1 MAKSGPDIFKKK
13 KSAVRITMVGE
24 KTQRMKADHDMR
36 DKRESTQIQSGAA
49 GRGQNTETGSAMTGI
64 ERSIIKLQGGIRKN
78 RRRALTATILAVIL
92 AAAAV
97 FGNRV
102 TSENEQAITQALG
115 QKAYRVEGEEG
126 PEYFAKDYE
135 DPEELREAG
144 REMVRDIVREGIVLL
159 RNENDALPLRKGAA
173 VSVFGNAAVS
183 PVYSSTAEV
192 TGEQSLRDVLTEEK
206 VRVNE
211 KLWDFT
217 QRGGGNSFS
226 KKVEESFEEYSEAAI
241 VVIGRKGSGTDFLE
255 PAVEY
260 TDEEQQKG
268 VVTGAMALQ
277 LTEDERTLLSYVS
290 EHFDNIIVV
299 LNTENPM
306 EMGFLDEYGVDGCLW
321 TGALGQNGIK
331 ALAEVLGGRVNPS
344 GGLPDTFV
352 YNSFSAPASVNLGD
366 YTITNSEEAFGDKYL
381 VYTEGMYVGYRYYET
396 RYEDVVTGTGSSGS
410 FDYDKE
416 VAFPFGFGLSYTTFE
431 LKNMSMILG
440 KKGYEITVEAHN
452 TGEREGKETVEFY
465 MQRPYTNYA
474 SENGIEL
481 PSAELVGFAKT
492 KTVQPGE
499 YEKVKITIPEE
510 TFRTYDAYGKGTYI
524 ADGGTCLV
532 TAAQDAHAA
541 VNNFIVYK
549 GKARAASMRG
559 TGDAGL
565 VEKIEQTSS
574 SKVFAESGVTGEKIR
589 NAFAEAS
596 PIEYDSE
603 FVFLTRKSWD
613 RSWPAVWHGGS
624 YRARSTF
631 LELLR
636 PSYGEDNNAPV
647 PVYNTTHGGDGKGIA
662 ALRETEFD
670 DYQWSSILDQLTWRE
685 TYSVVR
691 KGGGA
696 VNEVLSCFSPRALI
710 AGDAAGLNAK
720 YGDKRG
726 TIYPSATVLAATW
739 STELAMQEAHLI
751 GEEALHAGV
760 TFWKMPSL
768 NLHRTAMGGRNCDSF
783 SEDCCLTGKMAAA
796 LCRGIS
802 GKGVIPVLGKM
813 VLSDQETNGTGVVIL
828 AGEQAIRELYLRAFE
843 IALSEGGSGQKAV
856 IAGMNRIGPRWCG
869 GHIGLL
875 TKVLRGEWGFTG
887 IVMSDEISKETAGY
901 ADILEG
907 LEAGTD
913 LWQNFSNNNYMLRGA
928 VLTYGVRG
936 RFRQAAGRILQNV
949 SRSNAMNGISTK
961 TQLVYKT
968 PVWMTART
976 VLSVLAVLFGL
987 LFAWYAFV
995 HWRRVA
1001 QLRSRLAQKKRALK
1015 RRR

>member
-1 MAKSGPDIFKKK
+1 
-13 KSAVRITMVGE
+13 
-24 KTQRMKADHDMR
+24 MR
-36 DKRESTQIQSGAA
+36 ERRTETTIQSGAA
-49 GRGQNTETGSAMTGI
+49 GRSQNTEAPTSLTGT
-64 ERSIIKLQGGIRKN
+64 ERSIQKLRGGIRKN
-78 RRRALTATILAVIL
+78 RRRALTATVLAIAL

-97 FGNRV
+97 VGNRV
-102 TSENEQAITQALG
+102 TSDNEQLITMALG
-115 QKAYRVEGEEG
+115 EKAYRTEGKEG
-126 PEYFAKDYE
+126 PVYFETEYTDT
-135 DPEELREAG
+135 EELREAG

-159 RNENDALPLRKGAA
+159 RNDNDALPLRKGAA
-173 VSVFGNAAVS
+173 VSVFGAAAVK

-192 TGEQSLRDVLTEEK
+192 TGEQSFRDALTEEK

-211 KLWDFT
+211 RLWDFT
-217 QRGGGNSFS
+217 ERGGGNSFS

-241 VVIGRKGSGTDFLE
+241 VVIGRSGSSTDFLE

-260 TDEEQQKG
+260 TDEEHENG
-268 VVTGAMALQ
+268 VITGARALQ
-277 LTEDERTLLSYVS
+277 LTEDEKALMSYVS
-290 EHFDNIIVV
+290 EHFDNIVVV

-321 TGALGQNGIK
+321 VGALGQGGIK

-366 YTITNSEEAFGDKYL
+366 YTISNSEEAFGNKYL

-396 RYEDVVTGTGSSGS
+396 RYEDVVTGTGSPGS
-410 FDYDKE
+410 FDYDKV
-416 VAFPFGFGLSYTTFE
+416 VAFPFGFGLSYTTFD
-431 LKNMSMILG
+431 LRNMKMVLG
-440 KKGYEITVEAHN
+440 KKGYEITAEVHN
-452 TGEREGKETVEFY
+452 TGEREGKETVELY
-465 MQRPYTNYA
+465 MQRPLTNYA

-481 PSAELVGFAKT
+481 PAVELVGFAKT
-492 KTVQPGE
+492 KQIQPGE

-510 TFRTYDAYGKGTYI
+510 TFRTYDADGKGTYI

-532 TAAQDAHAA
+532 TVAQDAHAA
-541 VNNFIVYK
+541 VNNLIAYK
-549 GKARAASMRG
+549 GKAREASMRG

-565 VEKIEQTSS
+565 VEKVEQTSS
-574 SKVFAESGVTGEKIR
+574 SRIFSQSPATGEKIT
-589 NAFAEAS
+589 NAFGEAS
-596 PIEYDSE
+596 PAAYDSE
-603 FVFLTRKSWD
+603 FNFLTRKSWD
-613 RSWPAVWHGGS
+613 RSWPSVWHGGS

-647 PVYNTTHGGDGKGIA
+647 PVYNTTHGGDGIGIA
-662 ALRETEFD
+662 ELRETEFD
-670 DYQWSSILDQLTWRE
+670 DYQWTAILDQLTWRE
-685 TYSVVR
+685 TYSLVR

-696 VNEVLSCFSPRALI
+696 ANEVLSCHSPRALI
-710 AGDAAGLNAK
+710 SGDNAGILAK
-720 YGDKRG
+720 YGEKRG
-726 TIYPSATVLAATW
+726 TVYPSATVLAATW
-739 STELAMQEAHLI
+739 NTELAMQEARLI
-751 GEEALHAGV
+751 GEEALQADI

-783 SEDCCLTGKMAAA
+783 SEDCCLTGKIAAA

-813 VLSDQETNGTGVVIL
+813 VLSDQQTNGTGVIVL

-856 IAGMNRIGPRWCG
+856 MVGMNRVGPRWSG

-875 TKVLRGEWGFTG
+875 SKVLRGEWGFTG
-887 IVMSDEISKETAGY
+887 FVMSDEITKETAEY

-913 LWQNFSNNNYMLRGA
+913 LWQNASNNNYMLRGA

-936 RFRQAAGRILQNV
+936 RFRQAAGRILQTV
-949 SRSNAMNGISTK
+949 SRSNAMNGIGAGTK
-961 TQLVYKT
+961 LVYKT
-968 PVWMTART
+968 PAWRTVRT
-976 VLSVLAVLFGL
+976 VLTVLAVAVGL
-987 LFAWYAFV
+987 LCAWYSFV

-1001 QLRSRLAQKKRALK
+1001 LLRSKLAKKKRVLA
-1015 RRR
+1015 RRSTR

>member
-1 MAKSGPDIFKKK
+1 
-13 KSAVRITMVGE
+13 
-24 KTQRMKADHDMR
+24 MKVDHNMR
-36 DKRESTQIQSGAA
+36 DKQERTEIQSGTP
-49 GRGQNTETGSAMTGI
+49 GRGQNTAASGAMSGT
-64 ERSIIKLQGGIRKN
+64 ERSILKLQGGIRKN
-78 RRRALTATILAVIL
+78 RIRALTATVLAIVL

-97 FGNRV
+97 IGNRV
-102 TSENEQAITQALG
+102 TSENEQSITMALG
-115 QKAYRVEGEEG
+115 QTAYRIEGEEG
-126 PEYFAKDYE
+126 PVYFEKEYSDT
-135 DPEELREAG
+135 EELREAG

-159 RNENDALPLRKGAA
+159 RNENSALPLRKGAA
-173 VSVFGNAAVS
+173 VSVFGSAAIR

-192 TGEQSLRDVLTEEK
+192 TGEQSLKDALTEEK
-206 VRVNE
+206 LRVNE
-211 KLWDFT
+211 RLWDFT
-217 QRGGGNSFS
+217 ERGGGNSFS
-226 KKVEESFEEYSEAAI
+226 RKVEDSFEEYSEAAI
-241 VVIGRKGSGTDFLE
+241 VVIGRKGSSTDLSE

-260 TDEEQQKG
+260 TDEEQQNE
-268 VVTGAMALQ
+268 VITGAKALQ
-277 LTEDERTLLSYVS
+277 LTEEEKELLNYVG

-321 TGALGQNGIK
+321 AGALGQNGIK
-331 ALAEVLGGRVNPS
+331 ALAEVMGGRVNPS

-366 YTITNSEEAFGDKYL
+366 YTISNSEEPFGDKYL

-396 RYEDVVTGTGSSGS
+396 RYEDVVTGTGSPGS
-410 FDYDKE
+410 FDYDKT

-431 LKNMSMILG
+431 LRNMSMILG

-452 TGEREGKETVEFY
+452 TGEREGKETVELY

-481 PSAELVGFAKT
+481 PSVELVGFAKT

-510 TFRTYDAYGKGTYI
+510 TFRTYDEYGKGTYI

-565 VEKIEQTSS
+565 VEKIELSSS
-574 SKVFAESGVTGEKIR
+574 SKIYAESPVTGEKIS

-596 PIEYDSE
+596 PNAYDSE

-613 RSWPAVWHGGS
+613 RSWPSVWHGGS

-647 PVYNTTHGGDGKGIA
+647 PVYNTTHGGDGIGIA
-662 ALRETEFD
+662 QLRETEFG
-670 DYQWSSILDQLTWRE
+670 DYQWGSILDQLTWRE
-685 TYSVVR
+685 TYSLVR
-691 KGGGA
+691 KGGGT
-696 VNEVLSCFSPRALI
+696 VNEVLSCYSPRALI
-710 AGDAAGLNAK
+710 AGGAAGLDAK
-720 YGDKRG
+720 YGDQRG
-726 TIYPSATVLAATW
+726 TVYPSATVLAATW
-739 STELAMQEAHLI
+739 STDLAMQQAHLI
-751 GEEALHAGV
+751 GEEALQAGV
-760 TFWKMPSL
+760 AFWKMPSL
-768 NLHRTAMGGRNCDSF
+768 NLHRTTMGGRNCDSF

-813 VLSDQETNGTGVVIL
+813 VLSDQQTNGTGVVVL

-843 IALSEGGSGQKAV
+843 IALREGGSGQKAV
-856 IAGMNRIGPRWCG
+856 MAGMNRVGPRWCG

-875 TKVLRGEWGFTG
+875 TNVLRGEWGFTG
-887 IVMSDEISKETAGY
+887 FVMSDEISEETAEY

-913 LWQNFSNNNYMLRGA
+913 LWQNASNKNYMLRGA

-936 RFRQAAGRILQNV
+936 RFRRAAGRILQNV
-949 SRSNAMNGISTK
+949 SRSNALNGIGAGTK
-961 TQLVYKT
+961 LVYET
-968 PVWMTART
+968 PAWMTVRT
-976 VLSVLAVLFGL
+976 VLTVLAGLFGL
-987 LFAWYAFV
+987 LCAWYAYV

-1001 QLRSRLAQKKRALK
+1001 GLRSKLAQRKRAL
-1015 RRR
+1015 RRRR